1 MVQFTEEISKDLKK
15 AKVGNGFFKGIL
27 GFQHLIAMFGA
38 TVLVPLL
45 TGFDPAVAIFCAGV
59 GTLIFHFCTDWK
71 VPVFLGSSFAF
82 IGVINQV
89 SDAFNGDL
97 AYAQG
102 GIIVA
107 GLLYLIMSL
116 VVKFIGVEKV
126 KKYFPPQVTGAMIAV
141 IGLNLIPSALDMA
154 LTYLPIAIITLAIA
168 IGINKFAKG
177 SIRQFS
183 VIIAVFTGLALSF
196 ILKQV
201 DTTAA
206 SQASWFAIPNFRLP
220 KFSIEAILMIA
231 PVVLATFMEHIGDVT
246 TNGTVVGKNFI
257 ENPGLNRTLLG
268 DGLATIFAGFAGG
281 PANTTYGENTALLA
295 ITKNY
300 DPRVLELTAVFA
312 IVLSCVGKFGGFL
325 QSIPQAVMG
334 GISIYLFS
342 MITYVGVKSIRD
354 SKCYKGNT
362 KNIIIIA
369 TILIIGLG
377 TSYLSTYAGIEIGIP
392 LSKTSSLTGLSLA
405 AIVGVILNRILNAKD
420 FKEESVLNLDNTVA
434 EVE

>member
-1 MVQFTEEISKDLKK
+1 MRK
-15 AKVGNGFFKGIL
+15 AAL
-27 GFQHLIAMFGA
+27 SLQHLLAMFGS

-45 TGFDPAVAIFCAGV
+45 TGFDPSVAIFCAGI
-59 GTLIFHFCTDWK
+59 GTLIFHFCTDWR

-107 GLLYLIMSL
+107 GCLYIIMSL
-116 VVKFIGVEKV
+116 IVKFIGVEKV

-141 IGLNLIPSALDMA
+141 IGLNLIPSAVDMA
-154 LTYLPIAIITLAIA
+154 MTYLPIAIITLAVA
-168 IGINKFAKG
+168 MGINQFAKS
-177 SIRQFS
+177 SIKQFG

-201 DTTAA
+201 DITTA

-220 KFSIEAILMIA
+220 KFSLEAILMIA
-231 PVVLATFMEHIGDVT
+231 PVVLATFMEHIGDIT
-246 TNGTVVGKNFI
+246 TNGTVVGQNFI

-300 DPRVLELTAVFA
+300 DPRVLELTAVLA

-342 MITYVGVKSIRD
+342 MITYVGVKSIKD
-354 SKCYKGNT
+354 SKCYEGNI
-362 KNIIIIA
+362 KNVIIMA
-369 TILIIGLG
+369 TVLIIGLG
-377 TSYLSTYAGIEIGIP
+377 TSYLSTFAGIEIGIP
-392 LSKTSSLTGLSLA
+392 LSQTSSLTGLSLA
-405 AIVGVILNRILNAKD
+405 AIVGVILNR
-420 FKEESVLNLDNTVA
+420 VLNNSEFKDQ
-434 EVE
+434 EVEVETAIAESK

>member
-1 MVQFTEEISKDLKK
+1 MRK
-15 AKVGNGFFKGIL
+15 AALSI
-27 GFQHLIAMFGA
+27 QHLLAMFGA

-362 KNIIIIA
+362 KNIIIIS

-392 LSKTSSLTGLSLA
+392 LSKTSSLTGLSLV

>member
-1 MVQFTEEISKDLKK
+1 MRK
-15 AKVGNGFFKGIL
+15 AAL
-27 GFQHLIAMFGA
+27 SLQHLLAMFGS

-45 TGFDPAVAIFCAGV
+45 TGFDPSVAIFCAGI
-59 GTLIFHFCTDWK
+59 GTLIFHFCTDWR

-107 GLLYLIMSL
+107 GCLYIIMSL
-116 VVKFIGVEKV
+116 IVKFIGVEKV

-141 IGLNLIPSALDMA
+141 IGLNLIPSAVDMA
-154 LTYLPIAIITLAIA
+154 MTYLPIAIITLAVA
-168 IGINKFAKG
+168 MGINQFAKG
-177 SIRQFS
+177 SIKQFG

-201 DTTAA
+201 DITTA

-220 KFSIEAILMIA
+220 KFSLEAILMIA
-231 PVVLATFMEHIGDVT
+231 PVVLATFMEHIGDIT
-246 TNGTVVGKNFI
+246 TNGTVVGQNFI

-342 MITYVGVKSIRD
+342 MITYVGVKSIKD
-354 SKCYKGNT
+354 SKCYEGNI
-362 KNIIIIA
+362 KNVIIMA
-369 TILIIGLG
+369 TVLIIGLG
-377 TSYLSTYAGIEIGIP
+377 TSYLSTFAGIEIGIP
-392 LSKTSSLTGLSLA
+392 LSQTSSLTGLSLA
-405 AIVGVILNRILNAKD
+405 AIVGVILNR
-420 FKEESVLNLDNTVA
+420 VLNSSEFKDQ
-434 EVE
+434 EVEVETAIAESK

>member
-1 MVQFTEEISKDLKK
+1 MRK
-15 AKVGNGFFKGIL
+15 AALSI
-27 GFQHLIAMFGA
+27 QHLLAMFGA

-168 IGINKFAKG
+168 IVINKFAKG

-183 VIIAVFTGLALSF
+183 VIIAVFTGLVLSF

>member
-1 MVQFTEEISKDLKK
+1 MRK
-15 AKVGNGFFKGIL
+15 AAL
-27 GFQHLIAMFGA
+27 SLQHLLAMFGA

-107 GLLYLIMSL
+107 GCLYIIMSL
-116 VVKFIGVEKV
+116 IVKFIGVEKV

-141 IGLNLIPSALDMA
+141 IGLNLIPSAVDMA
-154 LTYLPIAIITLAIA
+154 MTYLPIAIITLAVA
-168 IGINKFAKG
+168 MGINQFAKG
-177 SIRQFS
+177 SIKQFG

-201 DTTAA
+201 DITTA

-220 KFSIEAILMIA
+220 KFSLEAILMIA

>member
-1 MVQFTEEISKDLKK
+1 MRK
-15 AKVGNGFFKGIL
+15 AAL
-27 GFQHLIAMFGA
+27 SLQHLLAMFGS

-45 TGFDPAVAIFCAGV
+45 TGFDPSVAIFCAGI
-59 GTLIFHFCTDWK
+59 GTLIFHFCTDWR

-107 GLLYLIMSL
+107 GCLYIIMSL
-116 VVKFIGVEKV
+116 IVKFIGVEKV

-141 IGLNLIPSALDMA
+141 IGLNLIPSAVDMA
-154 LTYLPIAIITLAIA
+154 MTYLPIAIITLAVA
-168 IGINKFAKG
+168 IGINQFAKG
-177 SIRQFS
+177 SIKQFG

-201 DTTAA
+201 DITTA

-220 KFSIEAILMIA
+220 KFSLEAILMIA
-231 PVVLATFMEHIGDVT
+231 PVVLATFMEHIGDIT
-246 TNGTVVGKNFI
+246 TNGTVVGQNFI

-300 DPRVLELTAVFA
+300 DPRVLELTAVLA

-342 MITYVGVKSIRD
+342 MITYVGVKSIKD
-354 SKCYKGNT
+354 SKCYEGNI
-362 KNIIIIA
+362 KNVIIMA
-369 TILIIGLG
+369 TVLIIGLG
-377 TSYLSTYAGIEIGIP
+377 TSYLSTFAGIEIGIP
-392 LSKTSSLTGLSLA
+392 LSQTSSLTGLSLA
-405 AIVGVILNRILNAKD
+405 AIVGVILNR
-420 FKEESVLNLDNTVA
+420 VLNNSEFKDQ
-434 EVE
+434 EVEVETAIAESK

>member
-1 MVQFTEEISKDLKK
+1 MRK
-15 AKVGNGFFKGIL
+15 AALSI
-27 GFQHLIAMFGA
+27 QHLLAMFGA

-82 IGVINQV
+82 IPLILSVKE
-89 SDAFNGDL
+89 AFNGDL

-102 GIIVA
+102 GIMVA
-107 GLLYLIMSL
+107 GLIYVILSFVIKM
-116 VVKFIGVEKV
+116 VGVDKI
-126 KKYFPPQVTGAMIAV
+126 KRYFPPQVTGAMIAV

-231 PVVLATFMEHIGDVT
+231 PVVLATFMEHIGDIT
-246 TNGTVVGKNFI
+246 TNGTVVGQNFI

-377 TSYLSTYAGIEIGIP
+377 TSYLSTYTGIEIGIP

-420 FKEESVLNLDNTVA
+420 FKEESVLNLDNIVA

>member
-1 MVQFTEEISKDLKK
+1 MRK
-15 AKVGNGFFKGIL
+15 AALSIP
-27 GFQHLIAMFGA
+27 HLLAMFGA

-342 MITYVGVKSIRD
+342 MITYVGVKSIRH

>member
-1 MVQFTEEISKDLKK
+1 MRK
-15 AKVGNGFFKGIL
+15 AALSI
-27 GFQHLIAMFGA
+27 QHLLAMFGA

-231 PVVLATFMEHIGDVT
+231 PVVLATFMEHIGDIT
-246 TNGTVVGKNFI
+246 TNGQVVGENFI
-257 ENPGLNRTLLG
+257 EDPGLNRTLLG
-268 DGLATIFAGFAGG
+268 DGLATIAASFAGG

>member
-1 MVQFTEEISKDLKK
+1 MRK
-15 AKVGNGFFKGIL
+15 AALSI
-27 GFQHLIAMFGA
+27 QHLLAMFGA

-183 VIIAVFTGLALSF
+183 VIIAVFTGLVLSF

-362 KNIIIIA
+362 KNIIIIS

>member
-1 MVQFTEEISKDLKK
+1 MRK
-15 AKVGNGFFKGIL
+15 AALSI
-27 GFQHLIAMFGA
+27 QHLLAMFGA

-325 QSIPQAVMG
+325 QSIPTAVMG
-334 GISIYLFS
+334 GISILLFS
-342 MITYVGVKSIRD
+342 MITLVGVKTVKDNGCI
-354 SKCYKGNT
+354 KNK

-369 TILIIGLG
+369 TIMVIGLG
-377 TSYLSTYAGIEIGIP
+377 TTYLSDKGIVIGIP
-392 LSKTSSLTGLSLA
+392 VTQDVTITGLSLA
-405 AIVGVILNRILNAKD
+405 AIVGI
-420 FKEESVLNLDNTVA
+420 VLNVLLNNSNTDSKEDEEAVKVRTTTA
-434 EVE
+434 

>member
-1 MVQFTEEISKDLKK
+1 MRK
-15 AKVGNGFFKGIL
+15 AAL
-27 GFQHLIAMFGA
+27 SLQHLLAMFGS

-45 TGFDPAVAIFCAGV
+45 TGFDPSVAIFCAGI

-107 GLLYLIMSL
+107 GCLYIIMSL
-116 VVKFIGVEKV
+116 IVKFIGVEKV

-141 IGLNLIPSALDMA
+141 IGLNLIPSAVDMA
-154 LTYLPIAIITLAIA
+154 MTYLPIAIITLAVA
-168 IGINKFAKG
+168 MGINQFAKG
-177 SIRQFS
+177 SIKQFG

-201 DTTAA
+201 DITTA

-220 KFSIEAILMIA
+220 KFSLEAILMIA
-231 PVVLATFMEHIGDVT
+231 PVVLATFMEHIGDIT
-246 TNGTVVGKNFI
+246 TNGTVVGQNFI

-300 DPRVLELTAVFA
+300 DPRVLELTAVLA

-342 MITYVGVKSIRD
+342 MITYVGVKSIKD
-354 SKCYKGNT
+354 SKCYEGNI
-362 KNIIIIA
+362 KNVIIMA
-369 TILIIGLG
+369 TVLIIGLG
-377 TSYLSTYAGIEIGIP
+377 TSYLSTFAGIEIGIP
-392 LSKTSSLTGLSLA
+392 LSQTSSLTGLSLA
-405 AIVGVILNRILNAKD
+405 AIVGVILNR
-420 FKEESVLNLDNTVA
+420 VLNNSEFKDQ
-434 EVE
+434 EVEVETAIAESK

>member
-1 MVQFTEEISKDLKK
+1 MRK
-15 AKVGNGFFKGIL
+15 AAL
-27 GFQHLIAMFGA
+27 SLQHLLAMFGS

-45 TGFDPAVAIFCAGV
+45 TGFDPSVAIFCAGI
-59 GTLIFHFCTDWK
+59 GTLIFHFCTDWR

-107 GLLYLIMSL
+107 GCLYIIMSL
-116 VVKFIGVEKV
+116 IVKFIGVEKV

-141 IGLNLIPSALDMA
+141 IGLNLIPSAVDMA
-154 LTYLPIAIITLAIA
+154 MTYLPIAIITLAVA
-168 IGINKFAKG
+168 MGINQFAKG
-177 SIRQFS
+177 SIKQFG

-201 DTTAA
+201 DITTA

-220 KFSIEAILMIA
+220 KFSLEAILMIA
-231 PVVLATFMEHIGDVT
+231 PVVLATFMEHIGDIT
-246 TNGTVVGKNFI
+246 TNGAVVGQNFI

>member
-1 MVQFTEEISKDLKK
+1 MRK
-15 AKVGNGFFKGIL
+15 AAL
-27 GFQHLIAMFGA
+27 SLQHLLAMFGS

-45 TGFDPAVAIFCAGV
+45 TGFDPSVAIFCAGI
-59 GTLIFHFCTDWK
+59 GTLIFHFCTDWR

-107 GLLYLIMSL
+107 GCLYIIMSL
-116 VVKFIGVEKV
+116 IVKFIGVEKV

-141 IGLNLIPSALDMA
+141 IGLNLIPSAVDMA
-154 LTYLPIAIITLAIA
+154 MTYLPIAIITLAVA
-168 IGINKFAKG
+168 MGINQFAKG
-177 SIRQFS
+177 SIKQFG

-201 DTTAA
+201 DITTA

-220 KFSIEAILMIA
+220 KFSLEAILMIA
-231 PVVLATFMEHIGDVT
+231 PVVLATFMEHIGDIT
-246 TNGTVVGKNFI
+246 TNGTVVGQNFI

-295 ITKNY
+295 INKNY

-342 MITYVGVKSIRD
+342 MITYVGVKSIKD
-354 SKCYKGNT
+354 SKCYEGNI
-362 KNIIIIA
+362 KNVIIMA
-369 TILIIGLG
+369 TVLIIGLG
-377 TSYLSTYAGIEIGIP
+377 TSYLSTFAGIEIGIP
-392 LSKTSSLTGLSLA
+392 LSQTSS
-405 AIVGVILNRILNAKD
+405 
-420 FKEESVLNLDNTVA
+420 
-434 EVE
+434 

>member
-1 MVQFTEEISKDLKK
+1 MRK
-15 AKVGNGFFKGIL
+15 AALSI
-27 GFQHLIAMFGA
+27 QHLLAMFGA

-246 TNGTVVGKNFI
+246 TNGTVVGKNFK

>member
-1 MVQFTEEISKDLKK
+1 MRK
-15 AKVGNGFFKGIL
+15 AAL
-27 GFQHLIAMFGA
+27 SLQHLLAMFGS

-45 TGFDPAVAIFCAGV
+45 TGFDPSVAIFCAGI
-59 GTLIFHFCTDWK
+59 GTLIFHFCTDWR

-107 GLLYLIMSL
+107 GCLYIIMSL
-116 VVKFIGVEKV
+116 IVKFIGVEKV

-141 IGLNLIPSALDMA
+141 IGLNLIPSAVDMA
-154 LTYLPIAIITLAIA
+154 MTYLPIAIITLAVA
-168 IGINKFAKG
+168 MGINQFAKG
-177 SIRQFS
+177 SIKQFG

-201 DTTAA
+201 DITTA

-220 KFSIEAILMIA
+220 KFSLEAILMIA
-231 PVVLATFMEHIGDVT
+231 PVVLATFMEHIGDIT
-246 TNGTVVGKNFI
+246 TNGTVVGQNFI

-342 MITYVGVKSIRD
+342 MITYVGVKSIKD
-354 SKCYKGNT
+354 SKCYEGNI
-362 KNIIIIA
+362 KNVIIMA
-369 TILIIGLG
+369 TVLIIGLG
-377 TSYLSTYAGIEIGIP
+377 TSYLSTFAGIEIGIP
-392 LSKTSSLTGLSLA
+392 LSQTSSLTGLSLA
-405 AIVGVILNRILNAKD
+405 AIVGVI
-420 FKEESVLNLDNTVA
+420 
-434 EVE
+434 

>member
-1 MVQFTEEISKDLKK
+1 MRK
-15 AKVGNGFFKGIL
+15 AALSI
-27 GFQHLIAMFGA
+27 QHLLAMFGA

-183 VIIAVFTGLALSF
+183 VIIAVFTGLVLSF

-342 MITYVGVKSIRD
+342 MITYVGVKSIKD
-354 SKCYKGNT
+354 SKCYEGNI
-362 KNIIIIA
+362 KNVIIMAIV
-369 TILIIGLG
+369 LIIGLG

>member
-1 MVQFTEEISKDLKK
+1 MRK
-15 AKVGNGFFKGIL
+15 AALSI
-27 GFQHLIAMFGA
+27 QHLLAMFGA

-141 IGLNLIPSALDMA
+141 IGLNLIPSVLDMA

>member
-1 MVQFTEEISKDLKK
+1 MRK
-15 AKVGNGFFKGIL
+15 AALSI
-27 GFQHLIAMFGA
+27 QHLLAMFGA

-342 MITYVGVKSIRD
+342 MITYVGVKSIKD
-354 SKCYKGNT
+354 SKCYEGNI
-362 KNIIIIA
+362 KNVIIMAIV
-369 TILIIGLG
+369 LIIGLG
-377 TSYLSTYAGIEIGIP
+377 TSYLSTFAGIEIGIP
-392 LSKTSSLTGLSLA
+392 LSQTSSLTGLSLA
-405 AIVGVILNRILNAKD
+405 AIVGVILNR
-420 FKEESVLNLDNTVA
+420 VLNNSEFKDQ
-434 EVE
+434 EVEVETAIAESK

>member
-1 MVQFTEEISKDLKK
+1 MRK
-15 AKVGNGFFKGIL
+15 AAL
-27 GFQHLIAMFGA
+27 SLQHLLAMFGS

-45 TGFDPAVAIFCAGV
+45 TGFDPSVAIFCAGI

-107 GLLYLIMSL
+107 GCLYIIMSL
-116 VVKFIGVEKV
+116 IVKFIGVEKV

-141 IGLNLIPSALDMA
+141 IGLNLIPSAVDMA
-154 LTYLPIAIITLAIA
+154 MTYLPIAIITLAVA
-168 IGINKFAKG
+168 MGINQFAKG
-177 SIRQFS
+177 SIKQFG

-201 DTTAA
+201 DITTA

-220 KFSIEAILMIA
+220 KFSLEAILMIA
-231 PVVLATFMEHIGDVT
+231 PVVLATFMEHIGDIT
-246 TNGTVVGKNFI
+246 TNGTVVGQNFI

-342 MITYVGVKSIRD
+342 MITHVGVKSIRD

>member
-1 MVQFTEEISKDLKK
+1 MKK
-15 AKVGNGFFKGIL
+15 AAL
-27 GFQHLIAMFGA
+27 SLQHLLAMFGA

-45 TGFDPAVAIFCAGV
+45 TGFDPSVAIFCAGV
-59 GTLIFHFCTDWK
+59 GTIIFHFCSNWK

-89 SDAFNGDL
+89 SETFNGDL

-107 GLLYLIMSL
+107 GLLYVLMSIII
-116 VVKFIGVEKV
+116 KFIGVETV

-141 IGLNLIPSALDMA
+141 IGLNLIPSAINMA
-154 LTYLPIAIITLAIA
+154 ITYLPVAIITLAIA
-168 IGINKFAKG
+168 IGINQFAKG
-177 SIRQFS
+177 SIKQFG
-183 VIIAVFTGLALSF
+183 VIIAVFIGLAISF
-196 ILKQV
+196 ALNLV

-206 SQASWFAIPNFRLP
+206 SQASWFALPSFRLP
-220 KFSIEAILMIA
+220 KFSMDAIFIIA

-257 ENPGLNRTLLG
+257 EDPGLNRTLLG

-312 IVLSCVGKFGGFL
+312 IILSFIGKFGRFL

-354 SKCYKGNT
+354 SKCYKDNT
-362 KNIIIIA
+362 KNVIIIA

-377 TSYLSTYAGIEIGIP
+377 TSYLSTYAGINIGIP
-392 LSKTSSLTGLSLA
+392 ISSTSSLTGLSLA
-405 AIVGVILNRILNAKD
+405 AIVGVVLNRILNSAEFK
-420 FKEESVLNLDNTVA
+420 KEECIDLEMINN
-434 EVE
+434 

>member
-1 MVQFTEEISKDLKK
+1 MRK
-15 AKVGNGFFKGIL
+15 AAL
-27 GFQHLIAMFGA
+27 SLQHLLAMFGS

-45 TGFDPAVAIFCAGV
+45 TGFDPSVAIFCAGI
-59 GTLIFHFCTDWK
+59 GTLIFHFCTDWR

-107 GLLYLIMSL
+107 GCLYIIMSL
-116 VVKFIGVEKV
+116 IVKFIGVEKV

-141 IGLNLIPSALDMA
+141 IGLNLIPSAVDMA
-154 LTYLPIAIITLAIA
+154 MTYLPIAIITLAVA
-168 IGINKFAKG
+168 IGINQFAKG
-177 SIRQFS
+177 SIKQFG

-201 DTTAA
+201 DITTA

-220 KFSIEAILMIA
+220 KFSLEAILMIA
-231 PVVLATFMEHIGDVT
+231 PVVLATFMEHIGDIT
-246 TNGTVVGKNFI
+246 TNGTVVGQNFI

-295 ITKNY
+295 ITRNY

-342 MITYVGVKSIRD
+342 MITYVGVKSIKD
-354 SKCYKGNT
+354 SKCYEGNI
-362 KNIIIIA
+362 KNVIIMAIV
-369 TILIIGLG
+369 LIIGLG
-377 TSYLSTYAGIEIGIP
+377 TSYLSTFAGIEIGIP
-392 LSKTSSLTGLSLA
+392 LSQTSSLTGLSLA
-405 AIVGVILNRILNAKD
+405 AIVGVILNR
-420 FKEESVLNLDNTVA
+420 VLNNSEFKDQ
-434 EVE
+434 EVEVETAIAESK

>member
-1 MVQFTEEISKDLKK
+1 MKK
-15 AKVGNGFFKGIL
+15 LIMS
-27 GFQHLIAMFGA
+27 FQHLLAMFGA
-38 TVLVPLL
+38 TVLVPIL
-45 TGFDPAVAIFCAGV
+45 TGFDPAVAIFSAGV
-59 GTLIFHFCTDWK
+59 GTLIFHFCTEGK

>member
-1 MVQFTEEISKDLKK
+1 MRK
-15 AKVGNGFFKGIL
+15 AALSI
-27 GFQHLIAMFGA
+27 QHLLAMFGA

-354 SKCYKGNT
+354 SKFYKGNT

>member
-1 MVQFTEEISKDLKK
+1 MRK
-15 AKVGNGFFKGIL
+15 AAL
-27 GFQHLIAMFGA
+27 SLQHLLAMFGS

-45 TGFDPAVAIFCAGV
+45 TGFDPSVAIFCAGI
-59 GTLIFHFCTDWK
+59 GTLIFHFCTDWR

-107 GLLYLIMSL
+107 GCLYIIMSL
-116 VVKFIGVEKV
+116 IVKFIGVEKV

-141 IGLNLIPSALDMA
+141 IGLNLIPSAVDMA
-154 LTYLPIAIITLAIA
+154 MTYLPIAIITLAVA
-168 IGINKFAKG
+168 IGINQFAKG
-177 SIRQFS
+177 SIKQFG

-201 DTTAA
+201 DITTA

-220 KFSIEAILMIA
+220 KFSLEAILMIA
-231 PVVLATFMEHIGDVT
+231 PVVLATFMEHIGDIT
-246 TNGTVVGKNFI
+246 TNGTVVGQNFI

-342 MITYVGVKSIRD
+342 MITYVGVKSIKD
-354 SKCYKGNT
+354 SKCYEGNI
-362 KNIIIIA
+362 KNVIIMAIV
-369 TILIIGLG
+369 LIIGLG
-377 TSYLSTYAGIEIGIP
+377 TSYLSTFAGIEIGIP
-392 LSKTSSLTGLSLA
+392 LSQTSSLTGLSLA
-405 AIVGVILNRILNAKD
+405 AIVGVILNR
-420 FKEESVLNLDNTVA
+420 VLNNSEFKDQ
-434 EVE
+434 EVEVETAIAESK

>member
-1 MVQFTEEISKDLKK
+1 MRK
-15 AKVGNGFFKGIL
+15 AALSI
-27 GFQHLIAMFGA
+27 QHLLAMFGA

-183 VIIAVFTGLALSF
+183 VIIAVFTGLVLSF

-342 MITYVGVKSIRD
+342 MITYVGVKSIKD
-354 SKCYKGNT
+354 SKCYEGNI
-362 KNIIIIA
+362 KNVIIMA
-369 TILIIGLG
+369 TVLIIGLG
-377 TSYLSTYAGIEIGIP
+377 TSYLSTFAGIEIGIP
-392 LSKTSSLTGLSLA
+392 LSQTSSLTGLSLA
-405 AIVGVILNRILNAKD
+405 AIVGVILNR
-420 FKEESVLNLDNTVA
+420 VLNNSEFKDQ
-434 EVE
+434 EVEVETAIAESK

>member
-1 MVQFTEEISKDLKK
+1 MRK
-15 AKVGNGFFKGIL
+15 AALSI
-27 GFQHLIAMFGA
+27 QHLLAMFGA

-168 IGINKFAKG
+168 IVINKFAKG

>member
-1 MVQFTEEISKDLKK
+1 MRK
-15 AKVGNGFFKGIL
+15 AALSI
-27 GFQHLIAMFGA
+27 QHLLAMFGA

-59 GTLIFHFCTDWK
+59 GTLIFHFGTDWK

-377 TSYLSTYAGIEIGIP
+377 TSYLSTNAGIEIGIP

>member
-1 MVQFTEEISKDLKK
+1 MRK
-15 AKVGNGFFKGIL
+15 AAL
-27 GFQHLIAMFGA
+27 SLQHLLAMFGS

-45 TGFDPAVAIFCAGV
+45 TGFDPSVAIFCAGI
-59 GTLIFHFCTDWK
+59 GTLIFHFCTDWR

-107 GLLYLIMSL
+107 GCLYIIMSL
-116 VVKFIGVEKV
+116 IVKFIGVEKV

-141 IGLNLIPSALDMA
+141 IGLNLIPSAVDMA
-154 LTYLPIAIITLAIA
+154 MTYLPIAIITLAVA
-168 IGINKFAKG
+168 MGINQFAKG
-177 SIRQFS
+177 SIKQFG

-201 DTTAA
+201 DITTA

-220 KFSIEAILMIA
+220 KFSLEAILMIA
-231 PVVLATFMEHIGDVT
+231 PVVLATFMEHIGDIT
-246 TNGTVVGKNFI
+246 TNGTVVGQNFI

-300 DPRVLELTAVFA
+300 DPRVLELTAVLA

-342 MITYVGVKSIRD
+342 MITYVGVKSIKD
-354 SKCYKGNT
+354 SKCYEGNI
-362 KNIIIIA
+362 KNVIIMA
-369 TILIIGLG
+369 TVLIIGLG

>member
-1 MVQFTEEISKDLKK
+1 MRK
-15 AKVGNGFFKGIL
+15 AAL
-27 GFQHLIAMFGA
+27 SLQHLLAMFGS

-45 TGFDPAVAIFCAGV
+45 TGFDPSVAIFCAGI
-59 GTLIFHFCTDWK
+59 GTLIFHFCTDWR

-97 AYAQG
+97 TYAQG

-107 GLLYLIMSL
+107 GCLYIIMSL
-116 VVKFIGVEKV
+116 IVKFIGVEKV

-141 IGLNLIPSALDMA
+141 IGLNLIPSAVDMA
-154 LTYLPIAIITLAIA
+154 MTYLPIAIITLAVA
-168 IGINKFAKG
+168 MGINQFAKG
-177 SIRQFS
+177 SIKQFG

-201 DTTAA
+201 DITTA

-220 KFSIEAILMIA
+220 KFSLEAILMIA
-231 PVVLATFMEHIGDVT
+231 PVVLATFMEHIGDIT
-246 TNGTVVGKNFI
+246 TNGTVVGQNFI

-342 MITYVGVKSIRD
+342 MITYVGVKSIKD
-354 SKCYKGNT
+354 SKCYEGNI
-362 KNIIIIA
+362 KNVIIMA
-369 TILIIGLG
+369 TVLIIGLG
-377 TSYLSTYAGIEIGIP
+377 TSYLSTFAGIEIGIP
-392 LSKTSSLTGLSLA
+392 LSQTSSLTGLSLA
-405 AIVGVILNRILNAKD
+405 AIVGVILNR
-420 FKEESVLNLDNTVA
+420 VLNNSEFKDQ
-434 EVE
+434 EVEVETAIAESK

>member
-1 MVQFTEEISKDLKK
+1 MSQQTRIKPVLDVNEKPSLALWITLSL
-15 AKVGNGFFKGIL
+15 
-27 GFQHLIAMFGA
+27 QHLFAMFGA

-183 VIIAVFTGLALSF
+183 VIIAVFTGLVLSF
-196 ILKQV
+196 ILNQV

-362 KNIIIIA
+362 KNIIIIS

>member
-1 MVQFTEEISKDLKK
+1 MRK
-15 AKVGNGFFKGIL
+15 AAL
-27 GFQHLIAMFGA
+27 SLQHLLAMFGA

-45 TGFDPAVAIFCAGV
+45 TGFDPSVAIFCAGV

-107 GLLYLIMSL
+107 GFLYVIMSL
-116 VVKFIGVEKV
+116 IVKFIGVEKV

-141 IGLNLIPSALDMA
+141 IGLNLIPSAVDMA
-154 LTYLPIAIITLAIA
+154 MTYLPIAIITLAIA
-168 IGINKFAKG
+168 IGINQFAKG
-177 SIRQFS
+177 SIKQFS

-220 KFSIEAILMIA
+220 KFSLEAILMIA

-257 ENPGLNRTLLG
+257 ENPGLNKTLLG

-354 SKCYKGNT
+354 SKCYEGNI
-362 KNIIIIA
+362 KNVIIIA
-369 TILIIGLG
+369 TVLIIGLG
-377 TSYLSTYAGIEIGIP
+377 TSYLSTFAGIEIGIP
-392 LSKTSSLTGLSLA
+392 LSQTSSLTGLSLA
-405 AIVGVILNRILNAKD
+405 AIVGVILNR
-420 FKEESVLNLDNTVA
+420 VLNSSEFKNQEFETETA
-434 EVE
+434 MVESK

>member
-1 MVQFTEEISKDLKK
+1 MRK
-15 AKVGNGFFKGIL
+15 AAL
-27 GFQHLIAMFGA
+27 SLQHLLAMFGS

-45 TGFDPAVAIFCAGV
+45 TGFDPSVAIFCAGI
-59 GTLIFHFCTDWK
+59 GTLIFHLCTDWR

-107 GLLYLIMSL
+107 GCLYIIMSL
-116 VVKFIGVEKV
+116 IVKFIGVEKV

-141 IGLNLIPSALDMA
+141 IGLNLIPSAVDMA
-154 LTYLPIAIITLAIA
+154 MTYLPIAIITLAVA
-168 IGINKFAKG
+168 MGINQFAKG
-177 SIRQFS
+177 SIKQFG

-201 DTTAA
+201 DITTA

-220 KFSIEAILMIA
+220 KFSLEAILMIA
-231 PVVLATFMEHIGDVT
+231 PVVLATFMEHIGDIT
-246 TNGTVVGKNFI
+246 TNGTVVGQNFI

-300 DPRVLELTAVFA
+300 DPRVLELTAVLA

-342 MITYVGVKSIRD
+342 MITYVGVKSIKD
-354 SKCYKGNT
+354 SKCYEGNI
-362 KNIIIIA
+362 KNVIIMA
-369 TILIIGLG
+369 TVLIIGLG
-377 TSYLSTYAGIEIGIP
+377 TSYLSTFAGIEIGIP
-392 LSKTSSLTGLSLA
+392 LSQTSSLTGLSLA
-405 AIVGVILNRILNAKD
+405 AIVGVILNR
-420 FKEESVLNLDNTVA
+420 VLNNSEFKDQ
-434 EVE
+434 EVEVETAIAESK

>member
-1 MVQFTEEISKDLKK
+1 MRK
-15 AKVGNGFFKGIL
+15 AALSI
-27 GFQHLIAMFGA
+27 QHLLAMFGA

-183 VIIAVFTGLALSF
+183 VIIAVFTGLVLSF

-231 PVVLATFMEHIGDVT
+231 RVVLARFMEHIGDDT